1 MSVFACMILFR
12 RGARVTWPTCNSG
25 CDQSTAAK
33 QAVSIHAGDYCVRT
47 GDVGRA
53 DPTWPKH
60 DFHFPLRRG
69 SLLCGHEV
77 FLMSSVSEIMRRVAT
92 MLPMAHSI
100 DSVSRCLKSCC
111 MEQPRSIGAPSLLR
125 GCF

>member
-1 MSVFACMILFR
+1 MQAIIVCGQETLD
-12 RGARVTWPTCNSG
+12 ARIRHGP
-25 CDQSTAAK
+25 STIFI
-33 QAVSIHAGDYCVRT
+33 SR
-47 GDVGRA
+47 
-53 DPTWPKH
+53 
-60 DFHFPLRRG
+60 LRRG

-125 GCF
+125 GGF